1 MCDRLWD
8 LWDNFPY
15 LYAKRAK
22 PSAPT
27 AERAKSTYSAI
38 SALCDVK
45 SNPKKRT
52 LSAGPGVGSVGVTV
66 QGKTIRKYQYAAWGE
81 LFYAR
86 VCIAASCLSKAFSA
100 AVQYSG
106 SNSVGSVIDTSLAQS
121 KGTAEADSATLE
133 TPGEASICSQPWSSP
148 KAHTNNGCC
157 SMYSSS
163 SENVNDE
170 SVFPKAYPKHRF
182 V

>member
-1 MCDRLWD
+1 M
-8 LWDNFPY
+8 N
-15 LYAKRAK
+15 
-22 PSAPT
+22 SH
-27 AERAKSTYSAI
+27 
-38 SALCDVK
+38 
-45 SNPKKRT
+45 
-52 LSAGPGVGSVGVTV
+52 
-66 QGKTIRKYQYAAWGE
+66 
-81 LFYAR
+81 AR

-106 SNSVGSVIDTSLAQS
+106 SSRNSVGSVIDTSLAQS
-121 KGTAEADSATLE
+121 KGTAEADGAILE
-133 TPGEASICSQPWSSP
+133 TPGEASIHWQPWSSP